1 VTISAQDIAGALGL
15 PRPTDEQ
22 ASIIEHPPTPM
33 LVVAGAGSG
42 KTETMSARVVW
53 LVANG
58 HVEPDRVLG
67 LTFTRKAAAELASRV
82 GARLAAL
89 RQAGIWSPT
98 SPEGATDPIAASATV
113 STYHAYAG
121 RIVSEHALRLGRE
134 PEARLLSEA
143 AAWQFANE
151 AVASYDGPLE
161 EIGRA
166 ESTITNAV
174 VDLSAEMAEHL
185 VTPDRLAEWL
195 DAFEAGMARIE
206 AGGRELFAESKTMR
220 RDLHGRRMLV
230 PVLEAYER
238 LKVARGA
245 LDFAD
250 QMSLAAR
257 VASRFPVVGQIE
269 RARFGAVLLDE
280 FQDTSVAQLELLRA
294 LFTESGGGGRAVGG
308 GAGEERAGKDRDG
321 GDGVA
326 GGRVCEGREGATGT
340 HCVTAVGDPNQSI
353 YGWRGASAATLA
365 QFPAAFGA
373 ARDAVL
379 PLTQTW
385 RNDARILAA
394 ANAVAAPLRR
404 EAAVPVAPL
413 TAAPSAAAGRIE
425 VARPETIEDEATQV
439 AHWMAA
445 QLRGGARSGAV
456 LCRKRSQFGPVVEAL
471 AQAGLPY
478 EVVGI
483 GGLLTTPEVQDLVAL
498 LTVAHDAARGD
509 RLMRLLTGPKARL
522 GAADLDRFYAWARSS
537 QQIQPRREAQR
548 PLQTQSPPQTQRA
561 SRTPSAPEVQRLNE
575 DQRRPAD
582 LSDGA
587 ADRVSLVEALVELDR
602 LVDSAR
608 VATGISEAGL
618 TRLHELAEAVGAI
631 RRLSGLGL
639 AELVDEAERALG
651 LDIEVLARPAFGPAA
666 ARAHLDAFADIAAN
680 FSMSSDRPTLGG
692 FLAWLDA
699 ALEEERGL
707 DRGNLEVA
715 PDAVH
720 VLTVHAAK
728 GLEWDAVA
736 VPGLVEATFPVHTAT
751 TSTWSAEAE
760 RWVVGQPSD
769 GAWTRGIATL
779 PYDLRGDRL
788 ALPDLDW
795 RSAPDAKELENRRKR
810 FRSDAGARGIDEE
823 RRLAYV
829 ALTRARHR
837 LLLTAPVWSTQG
849 SPRVVSRFV
858 TELFDDVPDALA
870 RGPWTPEPDPEARNP
885 RLSEPITAL
894 WPVQP
899 VIPTPI
905 AAAAAAVSGA
915 RTHTAD
921 SDPGEVLG
929 DPELAVLLAERRA
942 RQQPTSAAAPRAA
955 HHSAADL
962 VAAATDLE
970 AFRLARRRPMPTRP
984 AESTRQGTAFHAWV
998 ERHYRRAALL
1008 EPDDLPGS
1016 ADEGGAQSLDDLT
1029 ATFLASPWA
1038 GREPL
1043 EVELAVETVIG
1054 GVAVRGRID
1063 AVFRDGDGFV
1073 IVDWKSG
1080 HAPNGADADAKA
1092 VQLALYRLAYAR
1104 LRDVPPSVVRAAFY
1118 YAATGE
1124 SVFPPLP
1131 SDAELV
1137 ELAEHASRE

>member
-1 VTISAQDIAGALGL
+1 
-15 PRPTDEQ
+15 
-22 ASIIEHPPTPM
+22 M
-33 LVVAGAGSG
+33 
-42 KTETMSARVVW
+42 
-53 LVANG
+53 
-58 HVEPDRVLG
+58 
-67 LTFTRKAAAELASRV
+67 
-82 GARLAAL
+82 
-89 RQAGIWSPT
+89 
-98 SPEGATDPIAASATV
+98 
-113 STYHAYAG
+113 
-121 RIVSEHALRLGRE
+121 
-134 PEARLLSEA
+134 
-143 AAWQFANE
+143 
-151 AVASYDGPLE
+151 
-161 EIGRA
+161 
-166 ESTITNAV
+166 
-174 VDLSAEMAEHL
+174 
-185 VTPDRLAEWL
+185 
-195 DAFEAGMARIE
+195 
-206 AGGRELFAESKTMR
+206 
-220 RDLHGRRMLV
+220 
-230 PVLEAYER
+230 
-238 LKVARGA
+238 
-245 LDFAD
+245 
-250 QMSLAAR
+250 
-257 VASRFPVVGQIE
+257 
-269 RARFGAVLLDE
+269 
-280 FQDTSVAQLELLRA
+280 
-294 LFTESGGGGRAVGG
+294 
-308 GAGEERAGKDRDG
+308 
-321 GDGVA
+321 
-326 GGRVCEGREGATGT
+326 
-340 HCVTAVGDPNQSI
+340 
-353 YGWRGASAATLA
+353 
-365 QFPAAFGA
+365 
-373 ARDAVL
+373 
-379 PLTQTW
+379 
-385 RNDARILAA
+385 
-394 ANAVAAPLRR
+394 
-404 EAAVPVAPL
+404 
-413 TAAPSAAAGRIE
+413 
-425 VARPETIEDEATQV
+425 
-439 AHWMAA
+439 
-445 QLRGGARSGAV
+445 
-456 LCRKRSQFGPVVEAL
+456 
-471 AQAGLPY
+471 
-478 EVVGI
+478 
-483 GGLLTTPEVQDLVAL
+483 
-498 LTVAHDAARGD
+498 
-509 RLMRLLTGPKARL
+509 
-522 GAADLDRFYAWARSS
+522 
-537 QQIQPRREAQR
+537 
-548 PLQTQSPPQTQRA
+548 
-561 SRTPSAPEVQRLNE
+561 
-575 DQRRPAD
+575 
-582 LSDGA
+582 SDGA

-810 FRSDAGARGIDEE
+810 FRSDAGAR
-823 RRLAYV
+823 RSVSAF
-829 ALTRARHR
+829 
-837 LLLTAPVWSTQG
+837 LLNRS
-849 SPRVVSRFV
+849 S
-858 TELFDDVPDALA
+858 DPDALA
-870 RGPWTPEPDPEARNP
+870 RGRWTPEPDHEARNP

>member
-1 VTISAQDIAGALGL
+1 MTISAQDIAGALGL

-206 AGGRELFAESKTMR
+206 ASGRELFAESKTMR
-220 RDLHGRRMLV
+220 RDLRGRRLLV
-230 PVLEAYER
+230 PVLDAYER

-257 VASRFPVVGQIE
+257 VASRFPLIGQIE
-269 RARFGAVLLDE
+269 RARYGAVLLDE

-294 LFTESGGGGRAVGG
+294 LFADGRI
-308 GAGEERAGKDRDG
+308 
-321 GDGVA
+321 
-326 GGRVCEGREGATGT
+326 GATGSP
-340 HCVTAVGDPNQSI
+340 CVTAVGDPNQSI

-373 ARDAVL
+373 PREAVL

-385 RNDARILAA
+385 RNDTRILAV
-394 ANAVAAPLRR
+394 ANAVANPLRR
-404 EAAVPVAPL
+404 DAAVPVAPL
-413 TAAPSAAAGRIE
+413 TAAPSAATGRIE
-425 VARPETIEDEATQV
+425 IARPETIEDEATQV

-509 RLMRLLTGPKARL
+509 RLMRLLTGPKAQL

-537 QQIQPRREAQR
+537 QQSQQRRHAQSPVQAQS
-548 PLQTQSPPQTQRA
+548 PLQTQGPPQAQ
-561 SRTPSAPEVQRLNE
+561 SPSEAQRLKE
-575 DQRRPAD
+575 AERRPTD
-582 LSDGA
+582 LSDDA
-587 ADRVSLVEALVELDR
+587 ADRVSLVEALVDLDR
-602 LVDSAR
+602 LDDSVR
-608 VATGISEAGL
+608 VATAISEAGL
-618 TRLHELAEAVGAI
+618 CRLHELAEAVGAI

-639 AELVDEAERALG
+639 PELVDEAERALG

-751 TSTWSAEAE
+751 TSTWSPEAE

-769 GAWTRGIATL
+769 GAWTRGIAAL

-788 ALPDLDW
+788 ALPALDW
-795 RSAPDAKELENRRKR
+795 RSAPDAKELESRRKR
-810 FRSDAGARGIDEE
+810 FRSDAGARGIEEE

-894 WPVQP
+894 WPVQRA
-899 VIPTPI
+899 VATPI

-970 AFRLARRRPMPTRP
+970 AFRLGRRRPMPTRP

-1008 EPDDLPGS
+1008 EPDDLPGG
-1016 ADEGGAQSLDDLT
+1016 ADEIGEQSLDDLT
-1029 ATFLASPWA
+1029 ATFLASHWA

-1043 EVELAVETVIG
+1043 EVELSVETVIG

-1080 HAPNGADADAKA
+1080 HAPKGADADAKA